1 MTDNNNKKRT
11 NENSKR
17 WRSKNIVYTRIYAMF
32 HRKNENMKTIITK
45 LNKPLVISFD

>member
-32 HRKNENMKTIITK
+32 HRKNENMKTTIT
-45 LNKPLVISFD
+45 NFDKPIVISFN